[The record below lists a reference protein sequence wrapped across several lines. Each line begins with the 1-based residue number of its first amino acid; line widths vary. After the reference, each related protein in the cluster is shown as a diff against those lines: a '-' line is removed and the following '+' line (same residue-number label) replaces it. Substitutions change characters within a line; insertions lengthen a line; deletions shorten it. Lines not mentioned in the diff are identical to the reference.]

1 MPSKLK
7 YLLSLVMLLASIW
20 LLWFLP
26 REDPYYATAPSAE
39 LSPYEAVKNQ
49 LEALRHNDY
58 PQPDYGIEVL
68 YNFMDT
74 EHVLRAEV
82 LDDFITLWHN
92 PVYSDMLNMATYR
105 IEEHF
110 VEKDE
115 AVFFVFL
122 ESQDAEKY
130 MYIFE
135 LVKRKTSEHDSIW
148 LNQDVRLYDKVAKP
162 VDVEI
167 TI

>member
-7 YLLSLVMLLASIW
+7 YLLSLLMLLASVW
-20 LLWFLP
+20 LLWFIP
-26 REDPYYATAPSAE
+26 REEPYYATAPSAD
-39 LSPYEAVKNQ
+39 LSPYDVVQNQ
-49 LEALRHNDY
+49 LEALRNNDY

-68 YNFMDT
+68 YRFMAR
-74 EHVLRAEV
+74 EHVLKAKV
-82 LDDFITLWHN
+82 LDDFIALWHN
-92 PVYSDMLNMATYR
+92 PVYVDMLNMVTYR

-110 VEKDE
+110 VQKDE

-135 LVKRKTSEHDSIW
+135 LVKQQNQEDDSIW

-162 VDVEI
+162 ADAEI
-167 TI
+167 II